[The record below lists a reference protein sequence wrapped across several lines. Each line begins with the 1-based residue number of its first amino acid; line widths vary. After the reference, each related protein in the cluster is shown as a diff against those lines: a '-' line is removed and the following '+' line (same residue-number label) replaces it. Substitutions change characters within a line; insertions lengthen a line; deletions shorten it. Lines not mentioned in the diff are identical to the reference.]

1 MHTKEKAIK
10 KLYKTK
16 SKAEIN
22 EIFQKDLKD
31 RNLKY
36 FSFGFGSPE
45 EKQVKYLK
53 AEYKIK
59 TYTMGC
65 SIEEEPL
72 YYNYLLSQYLINKHN
87 DSTLGFYYKLNISTS
102 SEPLPHQSL

>member
-72 YYNYLLSQYLINKHN
+72 I
-87 DSTLGFYYKLNISTS
+87 TIIF
-102 SEPLPHQSL
+102 